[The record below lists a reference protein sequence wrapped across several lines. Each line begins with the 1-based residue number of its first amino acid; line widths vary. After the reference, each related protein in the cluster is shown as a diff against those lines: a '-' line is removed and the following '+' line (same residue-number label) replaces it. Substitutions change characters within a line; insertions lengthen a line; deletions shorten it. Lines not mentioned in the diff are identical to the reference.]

1 MPSHTFWLNP
11 AFELSLSFERGVRV
25 QCIVLDAGRRR
36 QIDRSFIPAT
46 ALGVGTGISVSDLMH
61 KSGFVN
67 IIGRPNVGKSTLMN
81 RLVGER
87 MSIITNKPQTTRHR
101 IFGILS
107 GEEFQVV
114 FSDTPGFIR
123 QPAYKMQEAMNRFVH
138 STFEDADLML
148 FVTDVLETYAGD
160 DPLLERLCHAEAPVF
175 LVLNKIDLAGPEQVE
190 QIAAQWETL
199 VPFTRTFNISALTGA
214 GAAEL
219 LQAILDALP
228 EGPEYYPKDQLTD
241 RPERFFVG
249 EIIREKILE
258 LYHQE
263 VPYSCEVG
271 IEEFKETETKE
282 GKPLARI
289 RAEIYVARKT
299 HKPILLGKNGEAI
312 KLLGTEAR
320 KAIEAF
326 LDTKVFLELHIK
338 IRDNWRDD
346 ENALRRFGYQQ

>member
-1 MPSHTFWLNP
+1 
-11 AFELSLSFERGVRV
+11 
-25 QCIVLDAGRRR
+25 
-36 QIDRSFIPAT
+36 
-46 ALGVGTGISVSDLMH
+46 MH

-81 RLVGER
+81 QLVGER

-107 GEEFQVV
+107 GDDFQIV

-123 QPAYKMQEAMNRFVH
+123 QPAYKMQEAMNRFVQ

-148 FVTDVLETYAGD
+148 FVTEAGEEYEAE
-160 DPLLERLCHAEAPVF
+160 DPLLERLRRAESPLF
-175 LVLNKIDLAGPEQVE
+175 LVLNKIDLSTPGEVE
-190 QIAAQWETL
+190 NKLAAWMER
-199 VPFTRTFNISALTGA
+199 VPFTRTFPISALTGA
-214 GAAEL
+214 GTAAL
-219 LQAILDALP
+219 LQAILDTMP

-241 RPERFFVG
+241 RPERFFVS

-299 HKPILLGKNGEAI
+299 HKPILLGKDGEAI
-312 KLLGTEAR
+312 KKLGTEAR

-326 LDTKVFLELHIK
+326 LDSKVFLELHVK
-338 IRDNWRDD
+338 IRENWRDD
-346 ENALRRFGYQQ
+346 DNALRRFGYQQ